1 VIKTVLASLLSAGVA
16 AFAQTVPPLNLA
28 AQQAL
33 VKQYC
38 AGCHSDRVKSGGFSF
53 TKLDLAHP
61 EQNAAQ
67 AEKVIAKLQT
77 GMMPPAG
84 LPRPDAA
91 TIKAF
96 AAGVENTV
104 DAAVAGHINPGRPA
118 LHRLNRTEYSNSI
131 KELLGVDYDATAIL
145 PADDMSHGF
154 DNMSDVLMVSPT
166 LMEAYVRAAGQVSR
180 AAVGDPAAT
189 PGIATYK
196 LPRVFSQVR
205 HVEGTPMGT
214 RGGIA
219 VKHYFPADAEYSF
232 QVSFYYSGLGAF
244 FGQNLG
250 KGQEIEISVDGERV
264 AVMDLDP
271 FMKLNTVL
279 RTPRVVIKAGPHLI
293 AAAFPMKAS
302 GPVDD
307 DVAPIEQSLV
317 DVSNANVPGLTSL
330 PHLHD
335 VGINGPYN
343 VTGIS
348 DFASRK
354 KIFVCRPSPGADE
367 VACAKKVIAGLVRQ
381 AWRRPST
388 DADVESMLSYFQQGR
403 NDGDFDSGIRTAIQ
417 AIVANP
423 QFVFRFERTPA
434 NITPGSVY
442 RISDLELAS
451 RLSFF
456 LWSAPPDDQLITLA
470 SQDKLKD
477 PVVLEQQVRRMVSD
491 PRSAAMSRNF
501 AGQWLRLQNL
511 KDLQPDDYQF
521 PDYDKNL
528 FDSMKRETELF
539 FDTLMREDHSAM
551 DILTANYTYVDE
563 RLAKHY
569 GIPNVTGPRFRKVTI
584 TDENRYGILGQG
596 SILALTSV
604 ATRTSPVNRGK
615 WVLNVLLGVPAP
627 TPPPNVPPLKENAPD
642 GKALSVRER
651 MEAHRENEPCH
662 SCHQIMDPLG
672 FAFDNFDTLGQW
684 RVKDSGFVI
693 DPSGTLYDGTKVSGP
708 KDVRN
713 AILNHTDAFLR
724 GFSSEMLMYGVGR
737 VIEPTDM
744 PAVRA
749 IDREAAKHNYR
760 ISGIILGIV
769 KSAPFQMRKA
779 EEAVTPAATAAPA
792 Q

>member
-1 VIKTVLASLLSAGVA
+1 MNKLFMALVGASALYAQSAPVLN
-16 AFAQTVPPLNLA
+16 TA

-38 AGCHSDRVKSGGFSF
+38 AGCHNDRLKSGGFSF
-53 TKLDLAHP
+53 AKLDLAHP
-61 EQNAAQ
+61 ELNAAQ
-67 AEKVIAKLQT
+67 AEKVIVKLQT

-84 LPRPDAA
+84 APRPDAA
-91 TIKAF
+91 TIKGF
-96 AAGVENTV
+96 AAALENAV
-104 DAAVAGHINPGRPA
+104 DAAVAGNVNPGRPA

-131 KELLGVDYDATAIL
+131 KELLGIDYDAATVL

-154 DNMSDVLMVSPT
+154 DNMSDVLLVSPT

-180 AAVGDPAAT
+180 AAVGDPSTT
-189 PGIATYK
+189 PGITTYK

-205 HVEGTPMGT
+205 HVDGTPMGT

-219 VKHYFPADAEYSF
+219 VKHYFPADGEYNF

-244 FGQNLG
+244 YGQNLG

-264 AVMDLDP
+264 GVMELDP

-279 RTPRVVIKAGPHLI
+279 KTPRVKIKAGPHMV

-302 GPVDD
+302 GPVED

-343 VTGIS
+343 VTGVS
-348 DFASRK
+348 DYPSRR
-354 KIFVCRPSPGADE
+354 KIFVCRPAGSADE
-367 VACAKKVIAGLVRQ
+367 VGCAKKIIAGLVRQ
-381 AWRRPST
+381 AWRRPAV
-388 DADVESMLSYFQQGR
+388 DADVESMLGYFQQGR
-403 NDGDFDSGIRTAIQ
+403 NGGDFDSGVRTAIQ

-434 NITPGSVY
+434 NVRPGSVY
-442 RISDLELAS
+442 RIGDLELAS
-451 RLSFF
+451 RLAFF
-456 LWSAPPDDQLITLA
+456 LWSAPPDDQLLTLA
-470 SQDKLKD
+470 SQGKLKD
-477 PVVLEQQVRRMVSD
+477 PNVLEQQVRRMMAD
-491 PRSAAMSRNF
+491 ARSEALSRNF

-521 PDYDKNL
+521 PNYDKNL
-528 FDSMKRETELF
+528 FDSMRRETEIF
-539 FDTLMREDHSAM
+539 FDSLMREDHSAM
-551 DILTANYTYVDE
+551 DILNANFTYVDE

-569 GIPNVTGPRFRKVTI
+569 GIPNVVGPRFRKVAV
-584 TDENRYGILGQG
+584 TDENRLGILGHG
-596 SILALTSV
+596 SVLALTSV

-615 WVLNVLLGVPAP
+615 WVLNVLLGTAAP
-627 TPPPNVPPLKENAPD
+627 TPPPNVPPLKENNGD

-684 RVKDSGFVI
+684 RVKDAGFVI
-693 DPSGTLYDGTKVSGP
+693 DPSGTLYDGTKVTGP
-708 KDVRN
+708 ADVRR
-713 AILNHTDAFLR
+713 AILGHSEAFVR
-724 GFSSEMLMYGVGR
+724 GFTSEMLMYGIGR
-737 VIEPTDM
+737 VLEPFDM

-749 IDREAAKHNYR
+749 VDREAAKGNYR
-760 ISGIILGIV
+760 LSSIVMGIV

-779 EEAVTPAATAAPA
+779 EEAAVPASSATPAV

>member
-1 VIKTVLASLLSAGVA
+1 MKKLLLAA
-16 AFAQTVPPLNLA
+16 AAVCALGAQTPPAINLT

-38 AGCHSDRVKSGGFSF
+38 AGCHNDRLKSGGFSF
-53 TKLDLAHP
+53 SKLDLAHP
-61 EQNAAQ
+61 DLNPAQ
-67 AEKVIAKLQT
+67 VEKVIVKLQT

-84 LPRPDAA
+84 APRPDAA
-91 TIKAF
+91 TIKGF
-96 AAGVENTV
+96 AAALELAV
-104 DAAVAGHINPGRPA
+104 DLAVATRPNPGRPA
-118 LHRLNRTEYSNSI
+118 LHRLNRTEYGNSI
-131 KELLGVDYDATAIL
+131 KELLGIDYDPTTVL

-166 LMEAYVRAAGQVSR
+166 LMEAYVRAAGQVAR
-180 AAVGDPAAT
+180 ASVGDPSTA

-214 RGGIA
+214 RGGLA
-219 VKHYFPADAEYSF
+219 VKHYFPADGEYNF

-244 FGQNLG
+244 YGQNLG
-250 KGQEIEISVDGERV
+250 KGQEIEISLDGERV
-264 AVMDLDP
+264 AAMELDP

-279 RTPRVVIKAGPHLI
+279 RTPRVKIKAGPHMV

-335 VGINGPYN
+335 VGVNGPYN
-343 VTGIS
+343 VTGVS
-348 DFASRK
+348 DYASRRK
-354 KIFVCRPSPGADE
+354 VFVCRPVAGADE
-367 VACAKKVIAGLVRQ
+367 VPCAKKIIAALVRQ
-381 AWRRPST
+381 AWRRPAV
-388 DADVESMLSYFQQGR
+388 DGDIESMLSYYQQGR
-403 NDGDFDSGIRTAIQ
+403 NGGDFDAGIRTAIQ

-434 NITPGSVY
+434 NVTPGTVY
-442 RISDLELAS
+442 RIGDLELAS

-456 LWSAPPDDQLITLA
+456 LWSSPPDDQLITLA
-470 SQDKLKD
+470 SQGKLKD
-477 PVVLEQQVRRMVSD
+477 ANVLEQQVRRMVAD
-491 PRSAAMSRNF
+491 PRSEALSRNF

-521 PDYDKNL
+521 PNYDKNL
-528 FDSMKRETELF
+528 FDSMRRETEIF
-539 FDTLMREDHSAM
+539 FDTLMREDHGAM
-551 DILTANYTYVDE
+551 DILTANYTWVDE

-569 GIPNVTGPRFRKVTI
+569 GMPNVVGPRFRRVAV
-584 TDENRYGILGQG
+584 TDENRMGVLGHG

-615 WVLNVLLGVPAP
+615 WVLNVLLGTPAP
-627 TPPPNVPPLKENAPD
+627 TPPPNVPPLKENTVE

-651 MEAHRENEPCH
+651 MEEHRENEPCH

-684 RVKDSGFVI
+684 RVKDAGFVI
-693 DPSGTLYDGTKVSGP
+693 DPSGTLYDGTKVAGP
-708 KDVRN
+708 ADVRK
-713 AILNHTDAFLR
+713 AILNHQDAFLR
-724 GFSSEMLMYGVGR
+724 GFTSELLMYGVGR
-737 VIEPTDM
+737 VLEPFDM

-749 IDREAAKHNYR
+749 IDRDAAKQNYKL
-760 ISGIILGIV
+760 SSIILGIV
-769 KSAPFQMRKA
+769 KSPPFQMRKA
-779 EEAVTPAATAAPA
+779 EEAAAPVSSA
-792 Q
+792 APVQ